1 MSIVSVD
8 NIQPIGSGT
17 TVTVNK
23 SVTLESGNTNITG
36 VCTATSFVGS
46 GANLTGIAGGATGL
60 SLNDNIEINLGTDN
74 DLEIFHNNDDAYI
87 RNNSGA
93 LILRNNGQSGDA
105 DQSQIYIQATPAE
118 NSIQCYPNGAV
129 TLYHDNS
136 PRLTTAS
143 GGCNSNKSGQNTFT
157 IGSSN
162 AGGAHIVLDGDSNGD
177 GVGSDYSGISHNTDG
192 SMIIY
197 QDNPNHNG
205 QIDFR
210 TGGANRVS
218 MQSDKFRPSNNEGMT
233 LGTSGLRWGNVY
245 TNGIN
250 FAHTSDASGMSNELL
265 DDYEEGSWTPDLQN
279 TGGSSLNN
287 GYSWRTGKYTKVGN
301 VCHVTFTLGLSGAI
315 SSSSQVRLGGIP
327 FAIAGM
333 SYFYYIVL
341 HGYNWATGYGE
352 SGTMTMM
359 MLEVNSSVSTQMNLI
374 KGTDKNYVTSGNI
387 GSTQRFSGAFHY
399 YTA

>member
-23 SVTLESGNTNITG
+23 SATLESGNTNITG
-36 VCTATSFVGS
+36 VCTATSFNGS
-46 GANLTGIAGGATGL
+46 GATLTGTGL
-60 SLNDNIEINLGTDN
+60 KLNDNVEINLGTDN

-118 NSIQCYPNGAV
+118 NSIQCSPNGGV

-136 PRLTTAS
+136 PRLTTT
-143 GGCNSNKSGQNTFT
+143 GGGNNSIITGANTFI

-162 AGGAHIVLDGDSNGD
+162 AGGAHLVLDGDSNGD
-177 GVGSDYSGISHNTDG
+177 GSGADYSGISHNTDG
-192 SMIIY
+192 SMVIY
-197 QDNPNHNG
+197 QDNPNADG
-205 QIDFR
+205 RITFK
-210 TGGANRVS
+210 TGGSDRVS
-218 MQSDKFRPSNNEGMT
+218 MQSDKLRPENNEGMT

-265 DDYEEGSWTPDLQN
+265 DDYEEGSWTPDIQN

-301 VCHVTFTLGLSGAI
+301 LVFCTFALGLSAAI
-315 SSSSQVRLGGIP
+315 SSASQIRLGGIP
-327 FAIAGM
+327 YGISGHT
-333 SYFYYIVL
+333 YFWYFVL
-341 HGYNWATGYGE
+341 HGYNFASGIGDDGSNTSLFGE
-352 SGTMTMM
+352 
-359 MLEVNSSVSTQMNLI
+359 VSSSLTNQIIII
-374 KGTDKNYVTSGNI
+374 KGTSKNYATNNDI
-387 GSTQRFSGAFHY
+387 GSGQRLTGMFHY